1 MPILEAVRMAL
12 GAIRAQ
18 KLKSFF
24 SLIGVLIGVTFLI
37 AVVSIVHGM
46 NVDMEEKFAN
56 ALVGHNTFKLR
67 QRPNFVGGNVSDDV
81 WMEWLRRPRISYDDA
96 DYVTDRIQT
105 PVTVAKYCMDRMV
118 LTYGTRQ
125 AKDIDLTGTEESYF
139 RIKGYNL
146 RSGRTFS
153 PQEVRAAQPVVVLG
167 ALVADKLFAG
177 SEPLGKEV
185 RIAGLPYRVIGVVDP
200 QGTLFGLSMDKFAI
214 MPYTAP
220 ARRHICPIN
229 ILDEVVYK
237 AGNTTDLRSAMAEA
251 EAAMRARRHL
261 KPGQENN
268 FTIETSEAILDFWGK
283 ISKVLFL
290 ALPLLVGISLVVGGI
305 VIMNIMLMAVT
316 ERTREIGIRK
326 ALGARRSDIM
336 AQFVVE
342 SATLS
347 TLGAGLGIGLGL
359 VLAFVVK
366 ATTPLPAAV
375 ATWSLFVA
383 VALGMIV
390 GVAAGSYP
398 AYRASKLDPIT
409 ALRAE

>member
-1 MPILEAVRMAL
+1 V
-12 GAIRAQ
+12 
-18 KLKSFF
+18 
-24 SLIGVLIGVTFLI
+24 IGSV
-37 AVVSIVHGM
+37 
-46 NVDMEEKFAN
+46 
-56 ALVGHNTFKLR
+56 
-67 QRPNFVGGNVSDDV
+67 
-81 WMEWLRRPRISYDDA
+81 
-96 DYVTDRIQT
+96 
-105 PVTVAKYCMDRMV
+105 
-118 LTYGTRQ
+118 
-125 AKDIDLTGTEESYF
+125 
-139 RIKGYNL
+139 
-146 RSGRTFS
+146 
-153 PQEVRAAQPVVVLG
+153 
-167 ALVADKLFAG
+167 VADKLFAG

-237 AGNTTDLRSAMAEA
+237 TGNTTDLRNAMAEA

-342 SATLS
+342 AATLS
-347 TLGAGLGIGLGL
+347 TLGAALGIGLGL
-359 VLAFVVK
+359 GLAFVVK

>member
-1 MPILEAVRMAL
+1 
-12 GAIRAQ
+12 
-18 KLKSFF
+18 
-24 SLIGVLIGVTFLI
+24 
-37 AVVSIVHGM
+37 
-46 NVDMEEKFAN
+46 
-56 ALVGHNTFKLR
+56 
-67 QRPNFVGGNVSDDV
+67 
-81 WMEWLRRPRISYDDA
+81 
-96 DYVTDRIQT
+96 
-105 PVTVAKYCMDRMV
+105 MV
-118 LTYGTRQ
+118 LSYGTKQ
-125 AKDIDLTGTEESYF
+125 AKDIDLIGTEESYF
-139 RIKGYNL
+139 RIKGYDL
-146 RSGRTFS
+146 KEGRTFS
-153 PQEVRAAQPVVVLG
+153 PQEARVGLPVVVLG
-167 ALVADKLFAG
+167 SLVAEKLFEG
-177 SEPLGKEV
+177 NTPIGKEV
-185 RIAGLPYRVIGVVDP
+185 HIAGLPYRVIGVVVP
-200 QGTLFGLSMDKFAI
+200 QGTLFGLSMDKFAV

-220 ARRHICPIN
+220 ARRYICPIN

-237 AGNTTDLRSAMAEA
+237 AGSTTDLRAAMAEA

-283 ISKVLFL
+283 ISRVLFL

-347 TLGAGLGIGLGL
+347 TLGAALGIGLGL
-359 VLAFVVK
+359 ALAFVVK

-398 AYRASKLDPIT
+398 AYRASKLDPIA

>member
-1 MPILEAVRMAL
+1 MPIFEAVRMAL

-37 AVVSIVHGM
+37 AVVSIIQGM
-46 NVDMEEKFAN
+46 NVYMEEKFAN

-67 QRPNFVGGNVSDDV
+67 QRPNFVGGNVSEDV
-81 WMEWLRRPRISYDDA
+81 WRSWFRRPRISYDDA
-96 DYVTDRIQT
+96 DFVTARIST
-105 PVTVAKYCMDRMV
+105 PIQVSKYCMDRV
-118 LTYGTRQ
+118 KLSYGSKV
-125 AKDIDLTGTEESYF
+125 AKDIDLTGVEDTYF
-139 RIKGYNL
+139 RIKSINVA
-146 RSGRTFS
+146 RGRAFT
-153 PQEVRAAQPVVVLG
+153 PQEVRAAVPVLVLG
-167 ALVADKLFAG
+167 SLVAEKLFEG
-177 SEPLGKEV
+177 TDPVGKEV
-185 RIAGLPYRVIGVVDP
+185 RIAGLPYRVIGVAES
-200 QGTLFGLSMDKFAI
+200 QGTLFGLSMDKFAL
-214 MPYTAP
+214 MPYTAQG
-220 ARRHICPIN
+220 RRLICPIN

-237 AGNTTDLRSAMAEA
+237 AGSTAELRAAMGEA

-342 SATLS
+342 AATLS
-347 TLGAGLGIGLGL
+347 TLGAALGIGLGIGL
-359 VLAFVVK
+359 AFLVK
-366 ATTPLPAAV
+366 ALSPLPAAI
-375 ATWSLFVA
+375 APWSLVVA
-383 VALGMIV
+383 VTLGMVV
-390 GVAAGSYP
+390 GIAAGTYP
-398 AYRASKLDPIT
+398 AHRASKLDPIN

>member
-37 AVVSIVHGM
+37 AVVSIVQGM
-46 NVDMEEKFAN
+46 NVYMEEKFAN

-146 RSGRTFS
+146 RAGRTFS

-167 ALVADKLFAG
+167 SLVADKLFSG

-185 RIAGLPYRVIGVVDP
+185 RIAGLPYRVIGVVEP

-237 AGNTTDLRSAMAEA
+237 AGNTTDLRNAMAEA
-251 EAAMRARRHL
+251 EAAMRSRRHL
-261 KPGQENN
+261 KPGQDNN

-347 TLGAGLGIGLGL
+347 TLGAALGIGLGL
-359 VLAFVVK
+359 GLAFVVK